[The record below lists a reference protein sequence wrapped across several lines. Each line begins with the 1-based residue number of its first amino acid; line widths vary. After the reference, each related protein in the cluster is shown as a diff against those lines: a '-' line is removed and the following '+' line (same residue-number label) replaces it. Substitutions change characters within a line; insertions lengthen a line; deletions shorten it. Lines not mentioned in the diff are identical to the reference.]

1 MDSILPEL
9 NSACDRCKVIYRV
22 KPCKHIK
29 LFNSK
34 YGPDYEKC
42 PCINCLV
49 SVMCTKDILCDEH
62 VEWLMGQKND

>member
-1 MDSILPEL
+1 MS
-9 NSACDRCKVIYRV
+9 NAACENCLIIYKM

-34 YGPDYEKC
+34 YGPDYGSC

-49 SVMCTKDILCDEH
+49 VAMCDKSAACDPYID
-62 VEWLMGQKND
+62 WLMGSKNEL

>member
-1 MDSILPEL
+1 MDFILHEQ

-49 SVMCTKDILCDEH
+49 NVMCTKDILCNPYVD
-62 VEWLMGQKND
+62 WLMGQKND